1 MVDVTPESK
10 IAPLRDGDGPGEVPD
25 LPHNFEAEQA
35 LLGAILINND
45 AYGRVSEFLEPE
57 HYYDPVH
64 GRIFAACATLIERRQ
79 VANPVTLKPLFEAD
93 EALNDA
99 GGAKYLA
106 RLAAWPVATFK
117 VRAAVS

>member
-1 MVDVTPESK
+1 MVRPNKPPSKSISPPWCLTPPSSTR
-10 IAPLRDGDGPGEVPD
+10 APPGT
-25 LPHNFEAEQA
+25 
-35 LLGAILINND
+35 
-45 AYGRVSEFLEPE
+45 
-57 HYYDPVH
+57 
-64 GRIFAACATLIERRQ
+64 TLIERRQ